1 MNITKDSRYLSYL
14 LRHHPESINLTLD
27 DKGWANIRELIEKS
41 KDTFNMEYLEEIVRT
56 DEKQRYSFNEDKT
69 KIRANQGHSINV
81 NPDLKEE
88 VPPEFLYHGTALRFL
103 DAIQKEGIKKQS
115 RSYVHLSSDEQT
127 AKKVGSRHGEPVIL
141 IIRAKEMYNEGNKF
155 YKSENGVWLTDYVE
169 PKYFIKK
176 EGGI

>member
-169 PKYFIKK
+169 SKYFIKK

>member
-27 DKGWANIRELIEKS
+27 SKGWANIRELIEKS

-155 YKSENGVWLTDYVE
+155 
-169 PKYFIKK
+169 
-176 EGGI
+176 